1 MKSFLSYPSEQ
12 RSVARALYDFLCSI
26 GIQPW
31 FDQES
36 LIGGQD
42 WDRERKIA
50 QRAVDLT
57 FLVLSPE
64 TISRPGVIQREVKE
78 ILDLLET
85 RPLGHTFLVSLR
97 TRDISVLTGGN
108 LQSIAHPGD
117 HPLRSIRTSGG
128 KHCQCGSNTG
138 WQQSSRRTSLAN
150 RRFAGCMS
158 SRRAGVGTG
167 RRRTAC
173 DARTA

>member
-1 MKSFLSYPSEQ
+1 MTACGSQELDAEGL
-12 RSVARALYDFLCSI
+12 RILCVF
-26 GIQPW
+26 GPAGAG
-31 FDQES
+31 ETVRMGGN
-36 LIGGQD
+36 GGQVMIRTHGTPPNLKLND
-42 WDRERKIA
+42 FNGLD
-50 QRAVDLT
+50 
-57 FLVLSPE
+57 
-64 TISRPGVIQREVKE
+64 ISRNGVQAGNSTE
-78 ILDLLET
+78 ICTDCRSSGLSLPRT
-85 RPLGHTFLVSLR
+85 RP
-97 TRDISVLTGGN
+97 LTGGN

-128 KHCQCGSNTG
+128 KHCQCGSNAG